1 MSGHIR
7 ISPSI
12 LNADRNDLDHEV
24 ARIAHSAD
32 WLHLDI
38 MDSKFVPAFTFNFDE
53 STRIVQNSPLPVD
66 AHLMISNPDD
76 AAVEYARIGA
86 KSVTFHYEASSR
98 PRETLRAI
106 RAAGARSAIGI
117 KPATP
122 VEVLFDL
129 LDEVDMFLVMTVEP
143 GAGGQKFMHEMLS
156 KVQALRDLVS
166 SKKGSQWIQV
176 DGGITLETISEA
188 VRSGADTFVA
198 GSVVYKS
205 DDPGVMVD
213 TLRRVAE
220 ESLAR

>member
-1 MSGHIR
+1 VH
-7 ISPSI
+7 
-12 LNADRNDLDHEV
+12 
-24 ARIAHSAD
+24 
-32 WLHLDI
+32 
-38 MDSKFVPAFTFNFDE
+38 
-53 STRIVQNSPLPVD
+53 NSPLPVD

-76 AAVEYARIGA
+76 VAVEYARIGA
-86 KSVTFHYEASSR
+86 KSVTFHYEASAQ

-106 RAAGARSAIGI
+106 RSAGARSAIGI

-143 GAGGQKFMHEMLS
+143 GAGGQKFMSEMLP
-156 KVQALRDLVS
+156 KVRALRELIS
-166 SKKGSQWIQV
+166 SQKSSQWVQV

-188 VRSGADTFVA
+188 VRYGADTFVA